1 MAWGED
7 LPKIEPKV
15 GPPFLADEIKHA
27 HRVILYFT
35 AKEKELYQRRAAKK
49 GQSVSHY
56 IRTNLRPITDKL
68 REMYDGGQK
77 EHKEKED

>member
-1 MAWGED
+1 MAWGTD

-35 AKEKELYQRRAAKK
+35 AKEKELYQRRAAEK

-68 REMYDGGQK
+68 REMYDGRETQQ
-77 EHKEKED
+77 EKED